1 MINALSNA
9 LSGLIGAQKRLG
21 ISAENV
27 ANAGNEE
34 TTSRRE
40 GPEAYRA
47 QSALQTPLVDQNGTV
62 IGTSVA
68 STDKNPATQSVFN
81 PDSPLA
87 DEDGFIDIP
96 NVDYVD
102 EAININLA
110 EISFA
115 ANAQV
120 INAVQNLSLA
130 TTGLI
135 DRS

>member
-9 LSGLIGAQKRLG
+9 LSGLIGAQKRLD

-27 ANAGNEE
+27 ANAGNAG

-40 GPEAYRA
+40 GPAAYRA
-47 QSALQTPLVDQNGTV
+47 QTALQTPLIDQNGTV
-62 IGTSVA
+62 IGTSVT
-68 STDKNPATQSVFN
+68 SNDKKPATQSVFN
-81 PDSPLA
+81 PGSPFA
-87 DEDGFIDIP
+87 DEGGFIDVP
-96 NVDYVD
+96 NVDFVE

-120 INAVQNLSLA
+120 INAARDLSLA
-130 TTGLI
+130 TIGLI